1 MPNPLAPTIVAEAV
15 RAAPPKAGQ
24 CRSAPAPSP
33 GAVPDLSGTP
43 IHMSGVNH
51 KMDARPSGWLSV
63 RAAAE
68 TLGIPVQKMASLVRN
83 EMVETMRF
91 PHMRPL
97 VSAEDLERLREQA
110 HRPAVRRQTAEAV

>member
-1 MPNPLAPTIVAEAV
+1 MPV
-15 RAAPPKAGQ
+15 RRGPFTGGGA
-24 CRSAPAPSP
+24 RS
-33 GAVPDLSGTP
+33 VRHLM
-43 IHMSGVNH
+43 HMSGDKN

-68 TLGIPVQKMASLVRN
+68 CLGIPVHKMASLVRN